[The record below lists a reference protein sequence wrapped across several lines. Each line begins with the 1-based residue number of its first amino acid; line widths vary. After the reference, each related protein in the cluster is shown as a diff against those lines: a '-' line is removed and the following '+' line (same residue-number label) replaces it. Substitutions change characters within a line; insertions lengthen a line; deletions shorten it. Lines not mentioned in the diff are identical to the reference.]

1 MARGE
6 ILGTKRVAEVLSHR
20 DGSRR
25 RLITPEG
32 INLQVDLAD
41 IGARI
46 MAFAI
51 DQFIIYGILIAAF
64 FIIIF
69 GGLAS
74 GPEIAISIFILIN
87 FFLRNFYYMFFEMGP
102 KAATPGK
109 RISKIR
115 VASRTQARL
124 TANAVFARN
133 AMREIEVNLP
143 LSFLVMS
150 GDTVDGW
157 VALFG
162 FLWSGIFLFF
172 PLFNKDRLRAGDLIA
187 GTWVVRAPK
196 PILATDLAAEKQEF
210 KSSYVF
216 TPEQIEA
223 YGVYELHVL
232 ENVIRANDK
241 NTVADVSGRIRQKI
255 KWEKSM
261 SEDDLEFLKAY
272 YGELR
277 GRLETRL
284 LFGVRRKD
292 KFDKS

>member
-1 MARGE
+1 MA
-6 ILGTKRVAEVLSHR
+6 AVLSQYSGDQR
-20 DGSRR
+20 D
-25 RLITPEG
+25 LITPEG
-32 INLQVDLAD
+32 INLQVQLAD

-46 MAFAI
+46 AAYI
-51 DQFIIYGILIAAF
+51 VDQVIINVVLIAAF

-74 GPEIAISIFILIN
+74 GPEVAIAIFILIN
-87 FFLRNFYYMFFEMGP
+87 FFIRNFYYMFFEMGP

-109 RISKIR
+109 RLNKIR

-133 AMREIEVNLP
+133 AMREIEINLP
-143 LSFLVMS
+143 LSFLFMS
-150 GDTVDGW
+150 GSSVDGW
-157 VALFG
+157 IALLG

-196 PILATDLAAEKQEF
+196 PILAADLAADRVNQ
-210 KSSYVF
+210 SSAYTF
-216 TPEQIEA
+216 TPEQVEA
-223 YGVYELHVL
+223 YGVHELHVL
-232 ENVIRANDK
+232 ENVIRANDWQTVK
-241 NTVADVSGRIRQKI
+241 DVADRIRNKI
-255 KWEKSM
+255 GWDQGM
-261 SEDDLEFLKAY
+261 SEVDLDFLKAY
-272 YGELR
+272 YAALR

>member
-1 MARGE
+1 MAGVISQRA
-6 ILGTKRVAEVLSHR
+6 V
-20 DGSRR
+20 DQR

-32 INLQVDLAD
+32 IDLQVQLAD

-46 MAFAI
+46 GAYVI
-51 DQFIIYGILIAAF
+51 DQLIIFTTLIAAF

-69 GGLAS
+69 GGFAAA
-74 GPEIAISIFILIN
+74 PEIAITIFILVN
-87 FFLRNFYYMFFEMGP
+87 FFLRNFYYMFFEMGL

-124 TANAVFARN
+124 SANAIFARN
-133 AMREIEVNLP
+133 ALREIEINLP
-143 LSFLVMS
+143 ISFLFMS
-150 GDTVDGW
+150 GDSVDGW
-157 VALFG
+157 IALLG
-162 FLWSGIFLFF
+162 LLWSGIFLFF

-196 PILATDLAAEKQEF
+196 PILANDLASEKVDLD
-210 KSSYVF
+210 SAYTF
-216 TPEQIEA
+216 TPEQVEA
-223 YGVYELHVL
+223 YGVHELHVL
-232 ENVIRANDK
+232 ENVIRANEPQTVMD
-241 NTVADVSGRIRQKI
+241 VADRIRNKI
-255 KWEKSM
+255 KWDKGM
-261 SEDDLEFLKAY
+261 SEVDLDFLKAY
-272 YGELR
+272 YAALR

>member
-1 MARGE
+1 MAGVISQRA
-6 ILGTKRVAEVLSHR
+6 V
-20 DGSRR
+20 DQR

-32 INLQVDLAD
+32 IDLQVQLSD

-46 MAFAI
+46 GAYVI
-51 DQFIIYGILIAAF
+51 DQIIIYVVLVAAF

-69 GGLAS
+69 GGIAA
-74 GPEIAISIFILIN
+74 GPELVITIFILVN

-124 TANAVFARN
+124 SANAVFARN
-133 AMREIEVNLP
+133 ALREIEINLP
-143 LSFLVMS
+143 LSFLAMS
-150 GDTVDGW
+150 GDSVDGW
-157 VALFG
+157 IALLG
-162 FLWSGIFLFF
+162 LLWSGIFLFF

-196 PILATDLAAEKQEF
+196 PILANDLASEKADLD
-210 KSSYVF
+210 STYSF
-216 TPEQIEA
+216 TPEQVEA
-223 YGVYELHVL
+223 YGVHELHVL
-232 ENVIRANDK
+232 ENVIRANEQQTVMD
-241 NTVADVSGRIRQKI
+241 VADRIRNKI
-255 KWEKSM
+255 KWNKGM
-261 SEDDLEFLKAY
+261 SENDLDFLKAY
-272 YGELR
+272 YAALR

-292 KFDKS
+292 KFDKT

>member
-1 MARGE
+1 MTG
-6 ILGTKRVAEVLSHR
+6 VLSQRTANQR
-20 DGSRR
+20 D
-25 RLITPEG
+25 LITPEG
-32 INLQVDLAD
+32 INLRVQLSD

-46 MAFAI
+46 GAYFI
-51 DQFIIYGILIAAF
+51 DQLIINFSLIALF
-64 FIIIF
+64 FVILY
-69 GGLAS
+69 GGWAM
-74 GPEIAISIFILIN
+74 GEEIVITIFILLN
-87 FFLRNFYYMFFEMGP
+87 FFVRTFYYMFFEMGR

-133 AMREIEVNLP
+133 ALREIEINLP
-143 LSFLVMS
+143 LSFIFMA
-150 GDTVDGW
+150 GDSVDGW
-157 VALFG
+157 IAMLG
-162 FLWSGIFLFF
+162 LLWSGIFLFF

-187 GTWVVRAPK
+187 GTWVIRAPR
-196 PILATDLAAEKQEF
+196 PILASDIAAEKVVTD
-210 KSSYVF
+210 SRYIF

-232 ENVIRANDK
+232 ENIIRANEFQ
-241 NTVADVSGRIRQKI
+241 TVRDVSDRIRDKI
-255 KWEKSM
+255 KWERGQ
-261 SEDDLEFLKAY
+261 SEVDLDFLKAY
-272 YGELR
+272 YAALR

>member
-1 MARGE
+1 MAG
-6 ILGTKRVAEVLSHR
+6 VLSQR
-20 DGSRR
+20 VVDQR

-32 INLQVDLAD
+32 IDLQVQLAD

-46 MAFAI
+46 GAYVI
-51 DQFIIYGILIAAF
+51 DQIIINVGLIAAF

-69 GGLAS
+69 GGLAA
-74 GPEIAISIFILIN
+74 GPEVAITIFILVN
-87 FFLRNFYYMFFEMGP
+87 FFVRNFYYMFFEMGP

-133 AMREIEVNLP
+133 AMREIEINLP
-143 LSFLVMS
+143 LSFLAMGGES
-150 GDTVDGW
+150 VDGW
-157 VALFG
+157 IALLG
-162 FLWSGIFLFF
+162 LLWSGIFLFF

-196 PILATDLAAEKQEF
+196 PILANDLASEKADLDAA
-210 KSSYVF
+210 YTF
-216 TPEQIEA
+216 TPEQVEA
-223 YGVYELHVL
+223 YGVHELHVL
-232 ENVIRANDK
+232 ENVIRANEHQ
-241 NTVADVSGRIRQKI
+241 TVIDVAERIRNKI
-255 KWEKSM
+255 SWSKGM
-261 SEDDLEFLKAY
+261 SENDLDFLKAY
-272 YGELR
+272 YAALR

-292 KFDKS
+292 KFDKT

>member
-1 MARGE
+1 MAGVISQRA
-6 ILGTKRVAEVLSHR
+6 V
-20 DGSRR
+20 DQR

-32 INLQVDLAD
+32 IDLQVQLSD

-46 MAFAI
+46 GAYVI
-51 DQFIIYGILIAAF
+51 DQIIIYVVLVAAF

-69 GGLAS
+69 GGIAA
-74 GPEIAISIFILIN
+74 GPEVVITIFILVN

-124 TANAVFARN
+124 SANAVFARN
-133 AMREIEVNLP
+133 ALREIEINLP
-143 LSFLVMS
+143 LSFLAMS
-150 GDTVDGW
+150 GNSVDGW
-157 VALFG
+157 IALLG
-162 FLWSGIFLFF
+162 LLWSGIFLFF

-196 PILATDLAAEKQEF
+196 PILANDLASEKADLD
-210 KSSYVF
+210 STYSF
-216 TPEQIEA
+216 TPEQVEA
-223 YGVYELHVL
+223 YGVHELHVL
-232 ENVIRANDK
+232 ENVIRANEQQTVMD
-241 NTVADVSGRIRQKI
+241 VADRIRNKI
-255 KWEKSM
+255 KWNKGM
-261 SEDDLEFLKAY
+261 SEVDLDFLKAY
-272 YGELR
+272 YAALR

-292 KFDKS
+292 KFDKT